1 VGEYAQQPTTN
12 AMARMIL
19 QGVGMIEA
27 PKGFDAP
34 SIRALNHSPQ
44 LTYTA
49 LNVHSE

>member
-1 VGEYAQQPTTN
+1 
-12 AMARMIL
+12 MARMIL
-19 QGVGMIEA
+19 QEEGMIEA
-27 PKGFDAP
+27 PEGFDAP

>member
-1 VGEYAQQPTTN
+1 
-12 AMARMIL
+12 MARMIL
-19 QGVGMIEA
+19 QEEGMIEA

-49 LNVHSE
+49 PNVHSE